1 MKGKKKIFAAVLTF
15 CLMLTGVPAVAF
27 GEETAAAGDIVI
39 LYSSDIHGGVDSN
52 LGLAG
57 LAAYA
62 NEKRAQGSAV
72 ELVDAGDAVSGTMLA
87 STTQGRY
94 VVEAMN
100 LAGYGI
106 AVPGVHEFDYG
117 VSGLVGTLSKE
128 AKHQYISCNF
138 TMTANGQTVFKPYV
152 IKTYGSAKVAY
163 IGISDPQTISKS
175 GASFKNSD
183 GSAAYSF
190 ADGSGGKKLY
200 EAVQNAIDEAKA
212 AGADYIVAI
221 GHLSTTGDAA
231 YMPKSVIENTT
242 GIQAFIDGNT
252 HTAIVGE
259 KVKGADGA
267 EALLTC
273 AGAGLNNIGVLTIT
287 AGKSISSQLVNS
299 YRLRDIKTKDGIDA
313 LTKKY
318 KQNLQESFATTSS
331 RLEAANSSGV
341 RIVEGAETNLGD
353 LCADAYRVVTGA
365 DIAFVE
371 AREIK
376 SNIELGSISY
386 DDIMNALPG
395 GRSISVISVSGYDI
409 LDALEMSARVY
420 PAKNSGFLQVSGIT
434 FDIQETVIPS
444 VTLDGDGNFT
454 GVTDDYRVTNVMING
469 KELDV
474 MANYTVAGTN
484 ALLNGETGY
493 TMLQNGPLKKANI
506 TTDNQALITYIA
518 ASLKNSIGGAYSKSQ
533 GRIDSIKLARQSE
546 INAEI
551 EKKIEEKL
559 KDYAAEVK
567 ALREQLA
574 IQQDIIAMKSLS
586 LKVTAKFSK
595 SGSKRTVKVTWTP
608 SSKISGVKYQLYKSA
623 KKSAGFKKLTTTS
636 KTTIRNT
643 NGLRKGNTY
652 YYKVRAY
659 KYLKGKYYYS
669 GWSNVRS
676 CKISK

>member
-1 MKGKKKIFAAVLTF
+1 M
-15 CLMLTGVPAVAF
+15 
-27 GEETAAAGDIVI
+27 
-39 LYSSDIHGGVDSN
+39 
-52 LGLAG
+52 
-57 LAAYA
+57 
-62 NEKRAQGSAV
+62 
-72 ELVDAGDAVSGTMLA
+72 
-87 STTQGRY
+87 
-94 VVEAMN
+94 
-100 LAGYGI
+100 
-106 AVPGVHEFDYG
+106 
-117 VSGLVGTLSKE
+117 
-128 AKHQYISCNF
+128 
-138 TMTANGQTVFKPYV
+138 
-152 IKTYGSAKVAY
+152 
-163 IGISDPQTISKS
+163 
-175 GASFKNSD
+175 
-183 GSAAYSF
+183 
-190 ADGSGGKKLY
+190 
-200 EAVQNAIDEAKA
+200 
-212 AGADYIVAI
+212 
-221 GHLSTTGDAA
+221 
-231 YMPKSVIENTT
+231 
-242 GIQAFIDGNT
+242 
-252 HTAIVGE
+252 
-259 KVKGADGA
+259 
-267 EALLTC
+267 
-273 AGAGLNNIGVLTIT
+273 
-287 AGKSISSQLVNS
+287 
-299 YRLRDIKTKDGIDA
+299 
-313 LTKKY
+313 
-318 KQNLQESFATTSS
+318 
-331 RLEAANSSGV
+331 
-341 RIVEGAETNLGD
+341 
-353 LCADAYRVVTGA
+353 VTGA

>member
-1 MKGKKKIFAAVLTF
+1 MRGTKKFFAAVLTL
-15 CLMLTGVPAVAF
+15 CLALTGVPAAAF
-27 GEETAAAGDIVI
+27 GAETAASSDIVI
-39 LYSSDIHGGVDSN
+39 LYSSDMHGGVDSN

-57 LAAYA
+57 MVAYA
-62 NEKRAQGSAV
+62 NEKRAQGAQV
-72 ELVDAGDAVSGTMLA
+72 ELVDAGDAVSGTVLA
-87 STTQGRY
+87 STTQGKY
-94 VVEAMN
+94 VIEAMN
-100 LAGYGI
+100 LAGYGV
-106 AVPGVHEFDYG
+106 AVPGVHDFDYG
-117 VSGLVGTLSKE
+117 VSALVGTLAKE
-128 AKHQYISCNF
+128 ADHAYVSCNF
-138 TMTANGQTVFKPYV
+138 TMTANGASVFKPYV
-152 IKTYGSAKVAY
+152 IKTYGKAKVAY
-163 IGISDPQTISKS
+163 IGISDPKTISKS

-190 ADGSGGKKLY
+190 ADGGSGEALY
-200 EAVQNAIDEAKA
+200 EKVQNAIDQAKA
-212 AGADYIVAI
+212 EGADYIVAL
-221 GHLSTTGDAA
+221 GHLSTTGEAA
-231 YMPKSVIENTT
+231 FTPKSVLENTS
-242 GIQAFIDGNT
+242 GIQAFINGNS
-252 HTAIVGE
+252 HTAITGE
-259 KVKGADGA
+259 EVRTKDGA
-267 EALLTC
+267 YALLTC
-273 AGAGLNNIGVLTIT
+273 AGAGIGNIGVLTISG
-287 AGKSISSQLVNS
+287 GKSISSQLIS
-299 YRLRDIKTKDGIDA
+299 GYKLRDIKTKDGIDA

-318 KQNLQESFATTSS
+318 KANLQETFAVTAS

-341 RIVEGAETNLGD
+341 RIVEGGETNLGD

-376 SNIELGSISY
+376 SNIALG
-386 DDIMNALPG
+386 DITYNDLMNALPG
-395 GRSISVISVSGYDI
+395 GQSISVISVSGYDI
-409 LDALEMSARVY
+409 LDALEMAARVY

-444 VTLDGDGNFT
+444 VTLDSDGNFT

-493 TMLQNGPLKKANI
+493 TMFQNGPLKKANV
-506 TTDNQALITYIA
+506 TTDNQALITYIS
-518 ASLKNSIGGAYSKSQ
+518 ASLKNSIGAAYSRSQ

-551 EKKIEEKL
+551 EKKTEEKM
-559 KDYAAEVK
+559 KDYAS
-567 ALREQLA
+567 QLKELQA
-574 IQQDIIAMKSLS
+574 QLEIQQNIIDIKSLTI
-586 LKVTAKFSK
+586 KTTTKFSK
-595 SGSKRTVKVTWTP
+595 NGSKRTAKISWTP
-608 SSKISGVKYQLYKSA
+608 SKNISGVKYQLYKSA

-636 KTTIRNT
+636 KTVYRDT